1 MTAIYTEFETRTLDN
16 DRFVQMVS
24 PFIFESDELKKAG
37 LKSRVTIPA
46 GFVMDG
52 ESVPIVRGRN
62 VRGGAVHDYLSCF
75 DSDPI
80 CPTQSLAANAYLEI
94 NAYCD
99 DIDAGRSRYAHV
111 KDFFRRWAKWSVVY
125 VWPGF
130 FHKRSVKATCEELY
144 GFKGDK
150 YMTVEKIDAA
160 IVQSKEATAA
170 IKEVPEQVV
179 EKPTMVA
186 ASEQVTEDLKDA
198 KANAEAKTEDVKI

>member
-1 MTAIYTEFETRTLDN
+1 MTA
-16 DRFVQMVS
+16 
-24 PFIFESDELKKAG
+24 PFTFESNVLAIAG

-75 DSDPI
+75 DSDPV
-80 CPTQSLAANAYLEI
+80 CPTQSLAANVYLEI

-99 DIDAGRSRYAHV
+99 EIDAGRSYYSHA
-111 KDFFRRWAKWSVVY
+111 KDFLRRWAKWSVVY

-130 FHKRSVKATCEELY
+130 FHKRSVKATCKDLY
-144 GFKGDK
+144 GFDGDK
-150 YMTVEKIDAA
+150 YMTVEKLAAA

-170 IKEVPEQVV
+170 IKEVPAEVTGQPAMV
-179 EKPTMVA
+179 E
-186 ASEQVTEDLKDA
+186 ASEQVTANLK
-198 KANAEAKTEDVKI
+198 EAKVDAVLTTHPSG